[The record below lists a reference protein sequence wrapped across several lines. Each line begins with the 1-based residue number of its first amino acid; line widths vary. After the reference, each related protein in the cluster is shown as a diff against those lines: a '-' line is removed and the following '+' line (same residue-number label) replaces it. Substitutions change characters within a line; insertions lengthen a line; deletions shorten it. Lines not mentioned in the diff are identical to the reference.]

1 MWCVAYP
8 CKYSN
13 QNGGQVQKKVTLKLL
28 FLTMKT
34 LCTFVTH
41 YKTTGTEEQ
50 NVLSAI
56 IRTIFGFFALPT
68 EIKLSA
74 TKALI
79 VSGLN
84 VFILK

>member
-1 MWCVAYP
+1 
-8 CKYSN
+8 
-13 QNGGQVQKKVTLKLL
+13 
-28 FLTMKT
+28 MKT
-34 LCTFVTH
+34 ISTFVTH
-41 YKTTGTEEQ
+41 YKTTGIEEQ

-56 IRTIFGFFALPT
+56 IKTMWGFFALPT